1 MANHTRQMTVD
12 PVLQRIID
20 SLIKQ
25 NKTQKSLIDYLE
37 MHPNT
42 FNNWKYA
49 NSKSYYK
56 HINEIAE
63 FLNLTPGYLLKG
75 NTISADIAGL
85 SPTEKR
91 IIDKIRTLTD
101 EQQKS
106 IADTLDLIL

>member
-1 MANHTRQMTVD
+1 MANHTRKMTVD

-56 HINEIAE
+56 HNAIKIGHLPQSQARGKRN
-63 FLNLTPGYLLKG
+63 K
-75 NTISADIAGL
+75 ISI
-85 SPTEKR
+85 
-91 IIDKIRTLTD
+91 
-101 EQQKS
+101 
-106 IADTLDLIL
+106 